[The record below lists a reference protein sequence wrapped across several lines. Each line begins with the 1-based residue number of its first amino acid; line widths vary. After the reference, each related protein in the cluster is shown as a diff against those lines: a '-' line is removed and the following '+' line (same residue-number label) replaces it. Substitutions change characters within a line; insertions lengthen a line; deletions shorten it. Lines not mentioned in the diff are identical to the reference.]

1 VESALAEAGVKPRVA
16 LEVESVPAIL
26 DLVVRHPLHA
36 VLALNAIV
44 GSAREEALAARPILL
59 ARQRRLSTSL
69 WMATSAQRP
78 RGPLLEQ
85 ALPVIRELVQGHL
98 GAPAMRVRKGRMAAP
113 PETAGPAV
121 PLASAGGPRRRG
133 TKRPGNAQ

>member
-1 VESALAEAGVKPRVA
+1 MRVEAALAEAGLKPRVA
-16 LEVESVPAIL
+16 LEVESVPAML

-44 GSAREEALAARPILL
+44 GSAREAELAVRPVV
-59 ARQRRLSTSL
+59 AAGGGRLVTAL

-85 ALPVIRELVQGHL
+85 ALPLIRSLVQAHVADAAAARAGRAAR
-98 GAPAMRVRKGRMAAP
+98 GQSPAKRGKGGK
-113 PETAGPAV
+113 GP
-121 PLASAGGPRRRG
+121 LKRG
-133 TKRPGNAQ
+133 